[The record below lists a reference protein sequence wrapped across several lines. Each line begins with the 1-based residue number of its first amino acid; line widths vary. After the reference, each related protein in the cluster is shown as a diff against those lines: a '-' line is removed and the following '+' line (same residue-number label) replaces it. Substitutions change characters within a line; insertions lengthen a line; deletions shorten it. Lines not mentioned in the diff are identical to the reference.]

1 MVLKRERSEMDV
13 TYPKPLLGLPL
24 RKQARKQVTF
34 IDIILYNINSM
45 SCMIRLCTRARL
57 IYTIWSVLEPGAP
70 GADQAFLPPRFYAP
84 CC

>member
-45 SCMIRLCTRARL
+45 SCMIHVCTRARL
-57 IYTIWSVLEPGAP
+57 I
-70 GADQAFLPPRFYAP
+70 
-84 CC
+84 